1 MQIRRVL
8 AADAAELA
16 DLYLRARRA
25 AEPAIPPMV
34 HTDAETHEW
43 MAGQVEAL
51 DVWVVVDGERIIG
64 LLILAGGWLDQ
75 LYVDPTVT
83 GQGIGSSLVDLAKDQ
98 QPEGLQLWTFASNVG
113 AQRFYERHG
122 FEAVERTDG
131 SDNEEGAP
139 DIRYVWSGVTRGR
152 G

>member
-1 MQIRRVL
+1 MQIRRAL
-8 AADAAELA
+8 AGDAAELA

-83 GQGIGSSLVDLAKDQ
+83 GKGIGSRLVDLAKDQ

>member
-1 MQIRRVL
+1 MPCDSVRSLVRFRIKFEVRLSCGFDV
-8 AADAAELA
+8 
-16 DLYLRARRA
+16 
-25 AEPAIPPMV
+25 I
-34 HTDAETHEW
+34 
-43 MAGQVEAL
+43 EA
-51 DVWVVVDGERIIG
+51 
-64 LLILAGGWLDQ
+64 
-75 LYVDPTVT
+75 
-83 GQGIGSSLVDLAKDQ
+83 VDLAKDQ

>member
-83 GQGIGSSLVDLAKDQ
+83 GKGIGSSLVDLAKDQ

>member
-1 MQIRRVL
+1 MQIGRAL
-8 AADAAELA
+8 AGDAAELA

-34 HTDAETHEW
+34 HSDAETHEW
-43 MAGQVEAL
+43 MAGQVDGL
-51 DVWVVVDGERIIG
+51 DVWVAADADRPLG
-64 LLILAGGWLDQ
+64 LLILAGDWLDQ
-75 LYVDPTVT
+75 LYVDPGAT
-83 GQGIGSSLVDLAKDQ
+83 GRGIGSRLVDLAKEHR
-98 QPEGLQLWTFASNVG
+98 PAGLQLWTFESNVG

-139 DIRYVWSGVTRGR
+139 DIRYVWRPVTTGR